1 MVEVIWTARATEEIG
16 HIAEYLEQYSSYYA
30 SIIVKKL
37 YGKVGI
43 LRQFPKIG
51 RMIPELQEER
61 YRELIEGNYRIM
73 YEMLDDEVILIQRV
87 LHSSRYF
94 EEL

>member
-1 MVEVIWTARATEEIG
+1 MVEVIWTTRATEEIA
-16 HIAEYLEQYSSYYA
+16 HIAEYLEQYSAHYA

-37 YGKVGI
+37 YNKVGV

>member
-1 MVEVIWTARATEEIG
+1 MVEVIWTQRATEEITN
-16 HIAEYLEQYSSYYA
+16 IAEYIEQYSANYA

-37 YGKVGI
+37 YNKVGV
-43 LRQFPKIG
+43 LKQFPKIG
-51 RMIPELQEER
+51 RVIPEMQEER

-87 LHSSRYF
+87 LHTSRF
-94 EEL
+94 FKEL

>member
-1 MVEVIWTARATEEIG
+1 
-16 HIAEYLEQYSSYYA
+16 
-30 SIIVKKL
+30 
-37 YGKVGI
+37 
-43 LRQFPKIG
+43 
-51 RMIPELQEER
+51 MIPELQEER